1 MGDVLIQAAI
11 MTAGFYFAPGSTLTN
26 LKTTL
31 QFFAVAVAVSGANYY
46 LQQQAMRN
54 NFSNKASG
62 RMITQ
67 RSPIALRQVIY
78 GTVRVGGNVVFM
90 ETTSGT
96 NDDNAFLHMIIA
108 FAGHEVNSIGQI
120 YLDDHALQLDS
131 NGDTASSDS
140 KYYQNSSHVRII
152 KKLGTTTQTAVTE
165 LVNESDN
172 KWTNSHTLK
181 GIAYIYVKLAHNNDI
196 FPNGIPNITAVIQ
209 GKKVFDPRNNTTA
222 FSDNPALCI
231 RDYLTN
237 SDYGLDTPAT
247 QVDNAT
253 VIATANLC
261 DETVTLANNSTEKR
275 YTANGSFD
283 TGEKP
288 NDIINELS
296 TSMGGQVSYSSGKFF
311 ILGAKYQTP
320 VKTFTEADLTSG
332 ITVTTRKSRRDQYN
346 GIKGVF
352 ADPDNLYQPTDF
364 PSYQSSTFLSED
376 QNRENY
382 KDVTFPFTTSH
393 TMAQRL
399 AKIDLFRSRNQISAT
414 LKLTMKAFD
423 LRVGD
428 TIYVTNT
435 RLGWTNKVFE
445 VVTWRLSVDAD
456 GKIGVE
462 CNVKE
467 TTSGVYTFSSSEE
480 RSKIVA
486 PATNLVNQWTATPI
500 TGMSLAEQN
509 PISEDGTTA
518 RQIRVSW
525 TVPANAY
532 SQDRYIVRVKLSLA
546 SDSEYVYNETT
557 ENYYVIS
564 NLPSNLSPTNST
576 TGLLQDGSYTIGV
589 ASVNNAGVISA
600 YTSQTIILQ
609 GIQSYSNTV
618 TFTITGGK
626 QKIILNLNLPNPTSA
641 SLNTRRLINRFS
653 YVEIWRS
660 TTQNRANAV
669 LAGRSYDN
677 VFIDDE
683 LLSTTLYYYWTRSV
697 DKFGN
702 AGDYYPASATAGL
715 SGSTLRNLAD
725 EIADGIV
732 TTAKFAQSISVIDVV
747 SSLPTSGAS
756 QGDVAFLTTDNKLY
770 RYTGTQWTLEVNGT
784 DITDN
789 SIRTAKIVANQI
801 TTGLLATGA
810 VSTDQ
815 LAAGA
820 VSADKIAANAITAE
834 KIAVNSVAANKISV
848 TSLSSVSNVLGDIS
862 SGGSFSTNGRGATN
876 GGVQLGL
883 LSDTIAGFASNVPMI
898 NMAAQAT
905 QVTIQ
910 TANLQRDSKAT
921 NTSGTIAFLSQASGQ
936 DGTKHSIRAQNTT
949 AGTSVVC
956 GADSTAYDVVA
967 DGKGRMFAANG
978 FQTFTGAHLAF
989 VAKTQ
994 TLNVGDIV
1002 VDDAVKIRE
1011 SINTVI
1017 TSIQQSTTS
1026 NDKKAVGIYTGDR
1039 FAYNEM
1045 EIMTGFLQSLP
1056 MNEVLEL
1063 SQYDCIMMNS
1073 LGEGQVN
1080 VCGENG
1086 NIEKGDLITTSNTTG
1101 KGMKQADDI
1110 IRNYTVAKAREDVI
1124 FSSASDT
1131 AMIGCIYLCG

>member
-1 MGDVLIQAAI
+1 M
-11 MTAGFYFAPGSTLTN
+11 S
-26 LKTTL
+26 TL
-31 QFFAVAVAVSGANYY
+31 QFFAVAVAVSGAQYY

-54 NFSNKASG
+54 NFANKASG
-62 RMITQ
+62 RMVTQ
-67 RSPIALRQVIY
+67 RNPIGLRQVIY

-96 NDDNAFLHMIIA
+96 NDDNAFLHLIIA

-120 YLDDHALQLDS
+120 YFDDHALQLDS
-131 NGDTASSDS
+131 NGDTASNDS
-140 KYYQNSSHVRII
+140 KYYVNSSHVRVI

-288 NDIINELS
+288 NDILNELS

-320 VKTFTEADLTSG
+320 VKTFTESDLTSG

-423 LRVGD
+423 VRVGD

-445 VVTWRLSVDAD
+445 VVTWKLTVDAD

-500 TGMSLAEQN
+500 TGLSLAEQN
-509 PISEDGTTA
+509 PISEDGTTSK
-518 RQIRVSW
+518 QIRVSW

-532 SQDRYIVRVKLSLA
+532 SQDRYIVRVKLSSA
-546 SDSEYVYNETT
+546 QDSEYVYNETT
-557 ENYYVIS
+557 ENYYVLS
-564 NLPSNLSPTNST
+564 NLPSALVPYNST
-576 TGLLQDGSYTIGV
+576 TGITTDGSYTVGV
-589 ASVNNAGVISA
+589 ASVNNAGVISS
-600 YTSQTIILQ
+600 YTSQNIVLQ

-618 TFTITGGK
+618 TFTATGGK
-626 QKIILNLNLPNPTSA
+626 QKIILNLNLPNPTSTNLY
-641 SLNTRRLINRFS
+641 SRRLTNRFS
-653 YVEIWRS
+653 YVEIWRA
-660 TTQNRANAV
+660 TGTNDRTNAV
-669 LAGRSYDN
+669 LAGRSYN
-677 VFIDDE
+677 TIFIDDE
-683 LLSTTLYYYWTRSV
+683 LSSLTLYYYWTRSV

-702 AGDYYPASATAGL
+702 VGDYYPASATGGTTAQ
-715 SGSTLRNLAD
+715 TLRNVAD
-725 EIADGIV
+725 EIQNAIV
-732 TTAKFAQSISVIDVV
+732 TTAKFAQGIKPIEVV
-747 SSLPTSGAS
+747 NSLVTAGKS
-756 QGDVAFLTTDNKLY
+756 QGDVVFLTTDNTLY
-770 RYTGTQWTLEVNGT
+770 RYTGNAYTKVVEGGDVN
-784 DITDN
+784 
-789 SIRTAKIVANQI
+789 
-801 TTGLLATGA
+801 
-810 VSTDQ
+810 
-815 LAAGA
+815 
-820 VSADKIAANAITAE
+820 
-834 KIAVNSVAANKISV
+834 
-848 TSLSSVSNVLGDIS
+848 
-862 SGGSFSTNGRGATN
+862 F
-876 GGVQLGL
+876 
-883 LSDTIAGFASNVPMI
+883 
-898 NMAAQAT
+898 
-905 QVTIQ
+905 
-910 TANLQRDSKAT
+910 DS
-921 NTSGTIAFLSQASGQ
+921 
-936 DGTKHSIRAQNTT
+936 
-949 AGTSVVC
+949 
-956 GADSTAYDVVA
+956 VA
-967 DGKGRMFAANG
+967 DGTIHGEKM
-978 FQTFTGAHLAF
+978 QL
-989 VAKTQ
+989 
-994 TLNVGDIV
+994 
-1002 VDDAVKIRE
+1002 
-1011 SINTVI
+1011 
-1017 TSIQQSTTS
+1017 
-1026 NDKKAVGIYTGDR
+1026 R
-1039 FAYNEM
+1039 FM
-1045 EIMTGFLQSLP
+1045 EIEYLRIQLQ
-1056 MNEVLEL
+1056 
-1063 SQYDCIMMNS
+1063 Q
-1073 LGEGQVN
+1073 
-1080 VCGENG
+1080 
-1086 NIEKGDLITTSNTTG
+1086 EKF
-1101 KGMKQADDI
+1101 KQALLVHQKDC
-1110 IRNYTVAKAREDVI
+1110 RSCNSR
-1124 FSSASDT
+1124 
-1131 AMIGCIYLCG
+1131 

>member
-31 QFFAVAVAVSGANYY
+31 KFFAVAVAVSGAQYY
-46 LQQQAMRN
+46 MQQQAMRN
-54 NFSNKASG
+54 NFANKASG

-67 RSPIALRQVIY
+67 RNPIALRQVIY

-120 YLDDHALQLDS
+120 YFDDHALQLDA
-131 NGDTASSDS
+131 NGDADSSDT
-140 KYYQNSSHVRII
+140 KYYKNSSHVRII
-152 KKLGTTTQTAVTE
+152 KRLGTTTQTAVTE

-196 FPNGIPNITAVIQ
+196 FPNGIPNITAVIE

-261 DETVTLANNSTEKR
+261 DETVTLADSSTEKR

-283 TGEKP
+283 TGERP
-288 NDIINELS
+288 DDILNELS

-311 ILGAKYQTP
+311 IIGAEYKTP

-364 PSYQSSTFLSED
+364 PSYQSSTFLTED

-423 LRVGD
+423 VRVGD

-435 RLGWTNKVFE
+435 RLGWTNKIFE
-445 VVTWRLSVDAD
+445 VVTWKLSVDAD

-486 PATNLVNQWTATPI
+486 PATNLVDQWTATPI
-500 TGMSLAEQN
+500 TGLTLTEQLPFN
-509 PISEDGTTA
+509 KDGTA
-518 RQIRVSW
+518 KSQIAVSW
-525 TVPANAY
+525 TAPANAY
-532 SQDRYIVRVKLSLA
+532 SQDRYIVRVKIATLA
-546 SDSEYVYNETT
+546 DSTYIYNETT
-557 ENYYVIS
+557 ETEYILTNI
-564 NLPSNLSPTNST
+564 PTRVTTTTST
-576 TGLLQDGSYTIGV
+576 HSLIGVTETFTVGV
-589 ASVNNAGVISA
+589 ASVNNAGVVSS
-600 YTSQTIILQ
+600 YTNANIQLQ
-609 GIQSYSNTV
+609 GIGNFAT
-618 TFTITGGK
+618 TIPIASATGGK
-626 QKIILNLNLPNPTSA
+626 QKVIIVLDIPQQTGANIK
-641 SLNTRRLINRFS
+641 RLA
-653 YVEIWRS
+653 YVNIYRS
-660 TTQNRANAV
+660 TTNNFATATI
-669 LAGRSYDN
+669 AGRSYDS

-683 LLSTTLYYYWTRSV
+683 LLSVTTYYYWTKPV
-697 DKFGN
+697 DKNGN
-702 AGDYYPASATAGL
+702 EGNLWHSSINGTSAT
-715 SGSTLRNLAD
+715 TLRNLAD

-732 TTAKFAQSISVIDVV
+732 TTAKFAQSITTIDVV
-747 SSLPTSGAS
+747 SSLPASAS

-770 RYTGTQWTLEVNGT
+770 RYTGSAWTKEISGT
-784 DITDN
+784 DITDD
-789 SIRTAKIVANQI
+789 SISTSKIQADAITAGKIQA
-801 TTGLLATGA
+801 GA
-810 VSTDQ
+810 IGTSE

-820 VSADKIAANAITAE
+820 ISADKIATNAVTATKINVANLAAISANIGTITSGSLSGITATLGPSNTPA
-834 KIAVNSVAANKISV
+834 IAVTSV
-848 TSLSSVSNVLGDIS
+848 TGNAALWFPLIVRGDFSNASNPGDHALLCDMNYS
-862 SGGSFSTNGRGATN
+862 SGSAVDLLRVRSRQASSGQGNHAIYGIQDGRGAFGIVGPDSNQNVDFFAAGN
-876 GGVQLGL
+876 GEIYAVNGVVPFTGVHL
-883 LSDTIAGFASNVPMI
+883 LFMPRANVP
-898 NMAAQAT
+898 
-905 QVTIQ
+905 
-910 TANLQRDSKAT
+910 
-921 NTSGTIAFLSQASGQ
+921 
-936 DGTKHSIRAQNTT
+936 
-949 AGTSVVC
+949 
-956 GADSTAYDVVA
+956 
-967 DGKGRMFAANG
+967 
-978 FQTFTGAHLAF
+978 
-989 VAKTQ
+989 
-994 TLNVGDIV
+994 NVGDIL
-1002 VDDAVKIRE
+1002 VDGDMIIKQSV
-1011 SINTVI
+1011 SNTF
-1017 TSIQQSTTS
+1017 TEAELSTTA
-1026 NDKKAVGIYTGDR
+1026 NQKNCIGIYKGKRIEPPFGEKLTKIL
-1039 FAYNEM
+1039 E
-1045 EIMTGFLQSLP
+1045 SLP
-1056 MNEVLEL
+1056 MNEVLEI
-1063 SQYDCIMMNS
+1063 SKMDQVHVNS
-1073 LGEGQVN
+1073 VGEGQVN

-1110 IRNYTVAKAREDVI
+1110 IRNYTVAKAREDVT

>member
-26 LKTTL
+26 LKSTL
-31 QFFAVAVAVSGANYY
+31 KFFAVAVAVSGAQYY
-46 LQQQAMRN
+46 MQQQAMRN
-54 NFSNKASG
+54 NFANKASG

-67 RSPIALRQVIY
+67 RNPIALRQVIY

-120 YLDDHALQLDS
+120 YFDDHALQLDA
-131 NGDTASSDS
+131 NGDADSSDT
-140 KYYQNSSHVRII
+140 KYYKNSSHVRVI

-261 DETVTLANNSTEKR
+261 DETVTLADSTTEKR

-288 NDIINELS
+288 NDIISELS

-311 ILGAKYQTP
+311 IIGAEYKTP

-414 LKLTMKAFD
+414 LNLTMKAFD

-445 VVTWRLSVDAD
+445 VVTWKLELDQK

-486 PATNLVNQWTATPI
+486 PATSLVDQWTATPI
-500 TGMSLAEQN
+500 TGLSLAEQT
-509 PISEDGTTA
+509 PVAEDGTTA
-518 RQIRVSW
+518 KQIRVSW

-532 SQDRYIVRVKLSLA
+532 SQDRYIVRVKLSSA
-546 SDSEYVYNETT
+546 ADSDYVYNETT
-557 ENYYVIS
+557 ENFYVLT
-564 NLPSNLSPTNST
+564 NLPSALTPFNPT
-576 TGLLQDGSYTIGV
+576 TGINTDGQYTVGV
-589 ASVNNAGVISA
+589 ASVNNAGVISP
-600 YTSQTIILQ
+600 YVSSNITLQ
-609 GIQSYSNTV
+609 GISSYSQQV
-618 TFTITGGK
+618 TMTATGGK
-626 QKIILNLNLPNPTSA
+626 QKVILELNIPNSQ
-641 SLNTRRLINRFS
+641 SFLIARRFS
-653 YVEIWRS
+653 YVEIWRA
-660 TTQNRANAV
+660 TTNDRANATLV
-669 LAGRSYDN
+669 GRSYDN
-677 VFIDDE
+677 IFIDDE
-683 LLSTTLYYYWTRSV
+683 LLSTTTYYYWTRAV

-702 AGDYYPASATAGL
+702 ASTYYPHATGGISAT
-715 SGSTLRNLAD
+715 TLRNLAD
-725 EIADGIV
+725 EIEDGIV
-732 TTAKFAQSISVIDVV
+732 TTAKFAQSITTIDVV
-747 SSLPTSGAS
+747 SSLPASAS

-770 RYTGTQWTLEVNGT
+770 RYTGSAWTKEISGT
-784 DITDN
+784 DITDD
-789 SIRTAKIVANQI
+789 SISTSKIQADAITAGKIQA
-801 TTGLLATGA
+801 GA
-810 VSTDQ
+810 IGTSE

-820 VSADKIAANAITAE
+820 ISADKIATNAVTATKINVANLAAISANIGTITSGSLSGITATLGPSSTPA
-834 KIAVNSVAANKISV
+834 IAV
-848 TSLSSVSNVLGDIS
+848 TSVSGNAALWFPLIVRGDFSNASNPGDHALLCDMNYS
-862 SGGSFSTNGRGATN
+862 SGSAVDLLRVRSRQASSGQGNHAIYGIQDGRGAFGIVGPDSNQNVDFFAAGN
-876 GGVQLGL
+876 GEIYAVNGVVPFTGVHL
-883 LSDTIAGFASNVPMI
+883 LFMPRANVP
-898 NMAAQAT
+898 
-905 QVTIQ
+905 
-910 TANLQRDSKAT
+910 
-921 NTSGTIAFLSQASGQ
+921 
-936 DGTKHSIRAQNTT
+936 
-949 AGTSVVC
+949 
-956 GADSTAYDVVA
+956 
-967 DGKGRMFAANG
+967 
-978 FQTFTGAHLAF
+978 
-989 VAKTQ
+989 
-994 TLNVGDIV
+994 NVGDIL
-1002 VDDAVKIRE
+1002 VDGDMIIKQSV
-1011 SINTVI
+1011 SNTF
-1017 TSIQQSTTS
+1017 TEAELSTTA
-1026 NDKKAVGIYTGDR
+1026 NQKNCIGIYKGKRIEPPFGEKLTKIL
-1039 FAYNEM
+1039 E
-1045 EIMTGFLQSLP
+1045 SLP
-1056 MNEVLEL
+1056 MNEVLEI
-1063 SQYDCIMMNS
+1063 SKMDQVHVNS
-1073 LGEGQVN
+1073 VGEGQVN

-1110 IRNYTVAKAREDVI
+1110 IRNYTVAKAREDVT

>member
-1 MGDVLIQAAI
+1 MGDVIVQAAI
-11 MTAGFYFAPGSTLTN
+11 MTAGFYFAPMTAPTLMQTAR
-26 LKTTL
+26 
-31 QFFAVAVAVSGANYY
+31 FFAVAVAIAGANYY
-46 LQQQAMRN
+46 MQQQAMRN
-54 NFSNKASG
+54 NFANKSSG
-62 RMITQ
+62 RMVTQ
-67 RSPIALRQVIY
+67 RNPIGLRQVIY

-120 YLDDHALQLDS
+120 YFDDHALQLDA
-131 NGDTASSDS
+131 NGDTASTDS
-140 KYYQNSSHVRII
+140 KYYQNSSHVRVI

-196 FPNGIPNITAVIQ
+196 FPNGIPNITALIQ

-237 SDYGLDTPAT
+237 SDYGLDTPAN
-247 QVDNAT
+247 QIDNAT

-261 DETVTLANNSTEKR
+261 DETVTLADSSTEKR

-311 ILGAKYQTP
+311 IIGAEYKTP

-399 AKIDLFRSRNQISAT
+399 AKIDLFRSRNQISAN

-423 LRVGD
+423 VRVGD

-435 RLGWTNKVFE
+435 RLGWTNKIFE
-445 VVTWRLSVDAD
+445 VVTWKLSVDAN

-462 CNVKE
+462 CDVKE

-486 PATNLVNQWTATPI
+486 PATSLIDQWTATPI
-500 TGMSLAEQN
+500 TGLALSEQN
-509 PISEDGTTA
+509 PIAEDGTSSK
-518 RQIRVSW
+518 QIKVTW

-532 SQDRYIVRVKLSLA
+532 SQDRYIVRVKLSSA
-546 SDSEYVYNETT
+546 ADSDYVYNETT
-557 ENYYVIS
+557 ENFYVLS
-564 NLPSNLSPTNST
+564 NLPSALTPFNPT
-576 TGLLQDGSYTIGV
+576 TGINTDGQYTVGV
-589 ASVNNAGVISA
+589 ASINNAGVISS
-600 YTSQTIILQ
+600 YVSSTITLQ
-609 GIQSYSNTV
+609 GIGSYSQQV
-618 TFTITGGK
+618 TMTATGGK
-626 QKIILNLNLPNPTSA
+626 QKVILNLNIPNSQ
-641 SLNTRRLINRFS
+641 SFLIARRFS
-653 YVEIWRS
+653 YVEIWRA
-660 TTQNRANAV
+660 TTNDRANASLV
-669 LAGRSYDN
+669 GRSYDN

-683 LLSTTLYYYWTRSV
+683 LLSTTTYYYWTRAV

-702 AGDYYPASATAGL
+702 ASTYYPHQTGGISAT
-715 SGSTLRNLAD
+715 TLRNLAD

-732 TTAKFAQSISVIDVV
+732 TTAKFAQTIKTIEVV
-747 SSLPTSGAS
+747 SSLPSSGAS
-756 QGDVAFLTTDNKLY
+756 QGDVVFLTSDNKLY
-770 RYTGTQWTLEVNGT
+770 RYTGSAWTKEISGT
-784 DITDN
+784 DITDD
-789 SIRTAKIVANQI
+789 SISTSKIQADAITAGKIS
-801 TTGLLATGA
+801 TGA
-810 VSTDQ
+810 VGADEI
-815 LAAGA
+815 AANAINADKIASNA
-820 VSADKIAANAITAE
+820 VTADKIAAN
-834 KIAVNSVAANKISV
+834 SVDAGNISV
-848 TSLSSVSNVLGDIS
+848 SSLSSISNILGDIS
-862 SGGSFSTNGRGATN
+862 SGGSLSCTGRGSTNGGI
-876 GGVQLGL
+876 QLGL
-883 LSDTIAGFASNVPMI
+883 LSGTTSVPMI
-898 NMAAQAT
+898 NMLAQAT
-905 QVTIQ
+905 YVNIQ
-910 TANLQRDSKAT
+910 SAILQRNSKAE
-921 NTSGTIAFLSQASGQ
+921 NTHGTVAFLSQSTGQ
-936 DGTKHSIRAQNTT
+936 NGTKHSIRAQNTT

-956 GADSTAYDVVA
+956 GADSSAYDVVA
-967 DGKGRMFAANG
+967 DGKGRMFASNG

-989 VAKTQ
+989 VLKTQ
-994 TLNVGDIV
+994 TLNIGDIV
-1002 VDDAVKIRE
+1002 VDDVVKIRE

-1039 FAYNEM
+1039 FTYNEM
-1045 EIMTGFLQSLP
+1045 EIITGFLESLP
-1056 MNEVLEL
+1056 MNEVLAL

-1110 IRNYTVAKAREDVI
+1110 IRNYTVAKAREDVT